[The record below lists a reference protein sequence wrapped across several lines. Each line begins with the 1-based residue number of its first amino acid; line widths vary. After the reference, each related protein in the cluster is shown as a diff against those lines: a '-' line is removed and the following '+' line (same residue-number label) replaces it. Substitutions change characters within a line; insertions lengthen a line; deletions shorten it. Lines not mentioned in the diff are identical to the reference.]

1 MNKTLFIGLL
11 SLISIAAT
19 AQEKYMEHDA
29 DGRLRVLGYIDKKTE
44 KKVGHWVEYGRNG
57 RKISEVD
64 YKNGEKDGC
73 YYEYDDE
80 GRVAVMQ
87 TYRDGLLDGPY
98 LQYHDSPN
106 KKGVL
111 PLYVRAFYRDG
122 QQEGMEYIYESNG
135 KILHRRRY
143 EAGTMLTDTAYEYN
157 GIYITTMRRVTD
169 PTDPEGFRYKEV
181 TDFTPYKKAKV
192 EIREERQ
199 SHRRKQVK
207 SKHPQ
212 LQVAPKP
219 KETPKTKLK
228 VGKDGAIVLD

>member
-1 MNKTLFIGLL
+1 MR
-11 SLISIAAT
+11 S
-19 AQEKYMEHDA
+19 
-29 DGRLRVLGYIDKKTE
+29 
-44 KKVGHWVEYGRNG
+44 
-57 RKISEVD
+57 
-64 YKNGEKDGC
+64 
-73 YYEYDDE
+73 
-80 GRVAVMQ
+80 
-87 TYRDGLLDGPY
+87 
-98 LQYHDSPN
+98 
-106 KKGVL
+106 
-111 PLYVRAFYRDG
+111 FYRDG

-199 SHRRKQVK
+199 SYRRKQVK

-212 LQVAPKP
+212 SQVAPKP

>member
-64 YKNGEKDGC
+64 YKNG
-73 YYEYDDE
+73 
-80 GRVAVMQ
+80 
-87 TYRDGLLDGPY
+87 
-98 LQYHDSPN
+98 
-106 KKGVL
+106 
-111 PLYVRAFYRDG
+111 

-169 PTDPEGFRYKEV
+169 PTDPEGFR
-181 TDFTPYKKAKV
+181 
-192 EIREERQ
+192 
-199 SHRRKQVK
+199 
-207 SKHPQ
+207 
-212 LQVAPKP
+212 
-219 KETPKTKLK
+219 
-228 VGKDGAIVLD
+228 